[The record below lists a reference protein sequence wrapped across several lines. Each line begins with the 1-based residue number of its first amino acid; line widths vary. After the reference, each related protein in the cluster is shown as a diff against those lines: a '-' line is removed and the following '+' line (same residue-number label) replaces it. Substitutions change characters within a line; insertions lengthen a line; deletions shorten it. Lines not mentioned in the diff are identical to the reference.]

1 MATYDKSPKNLAA
14 LMLYSR
20 GERKSFARSELVP
33 DMDENDD
40 DSDRKKI
47 KSKLAQDISLT
58 SLNEKVISQAVSAY
72 ESSKQ
77 GREARLYDVYWDARG
92 AKQGDRLAFVL
103 RHRGETSIRQLD
115 DVLFTDEAEFVIL
128 RFSDKGRLVQTNPRT
143 KHERRIAEAIA
154 REAIGSD
161 KVRYALPV
169 DPVTESDLT
178 KFVKELR
185 KDENERLKLT
195 EIHYEN
201 APIKRSP
208 ELMLREDKGDTISD
222 SLRFLSNSTEKDF
235 NSVRNI
241 RHVVLSFKSEVGDG
255 TFYKYRVW
263 FNKTEGDEE
272 ETTFRLTYLNTRIPS
287 QASREFEQHVS
298 SNYGIAIAP
307 GQRQ

>member
-1 MATYDKSPKNLAA
+1 MATYEKSPKNLAA

-33 DMDENDD
+33 DMDEND

-185 KDENERLKLT
+185 KDEDERLKLT

-201 APIKRSP
+201 APIKGSP

-235 NSVRNI
+235 NSVSNI

-263 FNKTEGDEE
+263 FNNTEGDEE